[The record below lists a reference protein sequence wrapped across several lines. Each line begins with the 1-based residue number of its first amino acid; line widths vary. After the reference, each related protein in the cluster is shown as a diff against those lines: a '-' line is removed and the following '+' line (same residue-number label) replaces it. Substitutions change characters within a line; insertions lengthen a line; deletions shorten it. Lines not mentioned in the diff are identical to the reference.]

1 MSGIITV
8 YNEETWIRSAVDSLL
23 AQSLSDIEVLVLDD
37 GSDDG
42 TAAILDS
49 IDDPRLRVV
58 HGDRMGRAPA
68 LKKAVE
74 MARGKYI
81 ANLDADDDAYPDRL
95 RDQVAFL
102 EANPDHGWVGGG
114 EDREDSQRGESYLRL
129 YPEHDADIRR
139 MAAKCIP
146 YCHSAI
152 TFRRDLL
159 DQGINYDPK
168 QPYLIDFEFFLRV
181 AAVYKVANLPVPVVK
196 RRAHAKSFFQ
206 RSFKVRDQNRELSR
220 LCRIARRD
228 FGLPLWME
236 AYPIA
241 RTVYPM
247 IPTFLK
253 TPIRKALGLSETK

>member
-1 MSGIITV
+1 MTAIITV

-23 AQSLSDIEVLVLDD
+23 NQSLSDLEVLVLDD

-42 TAAILDS
+42 TSEILDS
-49 IDDPRLRVV
+49 YTDPRVRVI
-58 HGDRMGRAPA
+58 HGARMGRAPA
-68 LKKAVE
+68 LAKAVE
-74 MARGKYI
+74 LARGKYV

-102 EANPDHGWVGGG
+102 EANPDHAWIGGG
-114 EDREDSQRGESYLRL
+114 EDREDTQRDEQYVRY
-129 YPEHDADIRR
+129 YPEHDADVRR

-152 TFRRDLL
+152 TFRRDLI

-168 QPYLIDFEFFLRV
+168 QPFLIDFEFFLRV
-181 AAVYKVANLPVPVVK
+181 AAKHKVANLQVPVVK

-206 RSFKVRDQNRELSR
+206 RSFKVSDQNRELSR
-220 LCRIARRD
+220 LCRIARRE

-247 IPTFLK
+247 LPTFVK
-253 TPIRKALGLSETK
+253 SPIRKVLGLSESK